1 MRNFGIILFIA
12 GFLLLVLDTWVIKF
26 LGGFGLVLGLLT
38 ILIPEKMTEI
48 VIEITSKF
56 GTKTRENK

>member
-1 MRNFGIILFIA
+1 MKNFGVIIFIV
-12 GFLLLVLDTWVIKF
+12 GFLLLVLDAWVIKF
-26 LGGFGLVLGLLT
+26 LGGLGLVIGLLA

-56 GTKTRENK
+56 DTKTHDSK